1 MSHATLPDFLI
12 SSLRANTEVS
22 AKCATRI
29 HYQTVPQSSIYPH
42 IYLAR
47 QGSSRERNL
56 DGEPGTETERFVV
69 EIVAETFDDDLC
81 TAVRDALEFDG
92 GQYPDFTVFMTEIED
107 VNDDYTFQSAD
118 SDALFLHAYVV
129 TVYVC
134 Y

>member
-12 SSLRANTEVS
+12 SALKADTVIVNKVAN
-22 AKCATRI
+22 RI
-29 HYQTVPQSSIYPH
+29 HYQTVPQTSQYPH

-47 QGSSRERNL
+47 QGSNRDRLLN
-56 DGEPGTETERFVV
+56 GEPGVETERFIV
-69 EIVAETFDDDLC
+69 EIVAETFDADLC

-92 GQYPDFTVFMTEIED
+92 GQYSTYAIYMTDSED

-129 TVYVC
+129 TVYVA